1 MEKIIVILEKT
12 KNGGYSA
19 YLPDLPGCVATSSSL
34 GIVKEEIRDAV
45 KFHLEG
51 MMDEGLELPELFRND
66 YNLEYKLDVKTLFD
80 WFSGILTK
88 SGVSRI
94 TGLNQSLINQY
105 ALGIK
110 TPSEKQAKKIEK
122 ALHSLGHELLE
133 IQLK

>member
-1 MEKIIVILEKT
+1 MNKVIVILEKT

-34 GIVKEEIRDAV
+34 EIAKERIGGAV
-45 KFHLEG
+45 KFHIEG
-51 MMDEGLELPELFRND
+51 MMKEGLEIPEPFRNSYD
-66 YNLEYKLDVKTLFD
+66 LEYTLDIITLFD

-122 ALHSLGHELLE
+122 ALHNLGHELLE